1 MKYCN
6 VWTNDTQPTI
16 ITIMNPK
23 RVQLITLYLLFFSIA
38 SFFISLNSGSVHI
51 SIEQTTMMILHHSN
65 SWRADVLWDVRFP
78 RLVAAF
84 VAGGLLALSGSLLQ
98 ILLRN
103 SLADPYILG
112 ISGGAAFFNLVA
124 MALGF
129 SIGFSN
135 VFACLGSLASMLI
148 VFLLALKQKQWS
160 SQGLLLIGVM
170 IAASWGALISGLLS
184 ISSTD
189 NLRNL
194 LYWLMGDLSYAQ
206 RPYISV
212 VVLVIGLILSMLL
225 AKSLNVLILGELRA
239 KTLGVNT
246 QRLQIKLYFLSA
258 LLTACAVT
266 VSGPIGFIGL
276 IVPHILRLLGIHD
289 HRSLLPSSVLL
300 GGSLL
305 MLADTLARTLFAPIQ
320 LPVGIITTL
329 IGVPIFLFLLQR
341 KSPA

>member
-1 MKYCN
+1 M
-6 VWTNDTQPTI
+6 TL
-16 ITIMNPK
+16 K
-23 RVQLITLYLLFFSIA
+23 RAQLITLLLLFFSIA

-51 SIEQTTMMILHHSN
+51 SLEQTTMIILHHSN
-65 SWRADVLWDVRFP
+65 SWRANVLWDVRFP

-98 ILLRN
+98 VLLRN
-103 SLADPYILG
+103 PLADPYILG

-124 MALGF
+124 MVLGF
-129 SIGFSN
+129 SMSFSN
-135 VFACLGSLASMLI
+135 MFACIGSLISMLI

-170 IAASWGALISGLLS
+170 IAASWGALISSVLS

-206 RPYISV
+206 WPYIAAA
-212 VVLVIGLILSMLL
+212 VLIVGLLLSILL

-239 KTLGVNT
+239 NTLGVNT

-266 VSGPIGFIGL
+266 VAGPIGFVGL

-289 HRSLLPSSVLL
+289 HRFLLPSSVLL

-305 MLADTLARTLFAPIQ
+305 MLADTIARTLFAPVQ

-329 IGVPIFLFLLQR
+329 IGVPVFLILLQR
-341 KSPA
+341 KSPT